1 MYIISVEFGAKKL
14 SAALFTKEY
23 NKTAC
28 AEAEYSCTCKDAA
41 IADAAKLVKSLI
53 ENNKLSASDVEF
65 IGAAVPECYGCPCCI
80 ASEIEK
86 QTGIKTV
93 AESTV
98 NARALGEAKLAGK
111 SSLIMLSIDDKV
123 ESGIVIDNKVY
134 AGFSHLGGKVAHMVI
149 DVGGYECEC
158 GRKGCF
164 EAYVSNA
171 GVKHIAADAGVK
183 AETLAELFAMTDA
196 AAEAA
201 KTTYIE
207 HLANGIT
214 DIINLFQPHELVL
227 DGPFTKVGDP
237 IMKPM
242 MEIVLRDQYTR
253 HSPNKCNVRFA
264 NTEADTVLL
273 GAALIK

>member
-28 AEAEYSCTCKDAA
+28 AEAEYSCTCKDSA

-93 AESTV
+93 AESTI

-164 EAYVSNA
+164 EAYVANA
-171 GVKHIAADAGVK
+171 GVKQIASDAGVK
-183 AETLAELFAMTDA
+183 AETLAQLFAMNDA